1 VNLTNLLK
9 EQIKIFKKKGIYGC
23 EDLWN
28 DILKLL
34 LHEQI
39 QYLGDIKSDSIYVN
53 EIRNDKH
60 RML

>member
-1 VNLTNLLK
+1 M
-9 EQIKIFKKKGIYGC
+9 C
-23 EDLWN
+23 DLWN